1 MAEVN
6 GRYEELGGE
15 LKNRRGHQEASLE
28 LRQKASQGTEELS
41 RWLGDR
47 ENSLHLG
54 QTTTSPSKPELVRA
68 QAQEN
73 KVSVWTRVK
82 PQSILGCIMSLL
94 VGQQC
99 YIGKS
104 VLSPPS

>member
-6 GRYEELGGE
+6 GRYEELGEE
-15 LKNRRGHQEASLE
+15 LKDRQWRQEASLE
-28 LRQKASQGTEELS
+28 LRQKARQSTEELS

-54 QTTTSPSKPELVRA
+54 QTAASPSKPEVVRA

-73 KVSVWTRVK
+73 KVSVWTRVRPLSK
-82 PQSILGCIMSLL
+82 LGCIMPLL
-94 VGQQC
+94 VGH
-99 YIGKS
+99 
-104 VLSPPS
+104 